1 MVKIEDDHTGKA
13 PLRNAI
19 LETIR
24 NELQM
29 DHYYISQTRTIL
41 VRINFETLENDILR
55 DNQWKLI
62 DYDPNE
68 FNKLKKSNESN
79 NSYEN
84 KRTQ

>member
-55 DNQWKLI
+55 DNQ
-62 DYDPNE
+62 
-68 FNKLKKSNESN
+68 
-79 NSYEN
+79 
-84 KRTQ
+84 